1 MATLS
6 EVLLAV
12 NKVTEYL
19 DTEVKAS
26 ATLTEILVKV
36 DDRVTARQDMID
48 APVSYTHLRAHET

>member
-6 EVLLAV
+6 EVLLASAD
-12 NKVTEYL
+12 KVTEYL

-36 DDRVTARQDMID
+36 DDRVTARQEMIRSL
-48 APVSYTHLRAHET
+48 P

>member
-26 ATLTEILVKV
+26 AT
-36 DDRVTARQDMID
+36 
-48 APVSYTHLRAHET
+48 HLLKF